1 MTDREW
7 PEYPNQSG
15 GETVTGPESAQ
26 EEAASERGWEA
37 DPPSPA
43 SEECQSE
50 EGSNW
55 ERTAQEAQEEVPGGQ
70 RGEDLGTLGQAQEL
84 QEAAPFFQEEGSE
97 PSQTT
102 ETSGWKPGMESS
114 EDSREEPDLPAES
127 PESSGQ
133 ELQEAAALSPEE
145 TQVPFQTE
153 NAWEPGAERPENP
166 DGGESQEPVA
176 ERPSAQP
183 YDQSPAFSR
192 PAPQTPPPVWNP
204 GWQAPY
210 HQAPQN
216 YPYGQ
221 GQYQGG
227 WHPQQRQVPPPYY
240 GGTPY
245 QAPNPYQNQAPY
257 GYPGQAA
264 RNQGQPGYQ
273 ESRWYPQQPA
283 QPARTGSVP
292 PPSQPPQ
299 KEAGELPDAKPPEK
313 KRMNKK
319 TKVFLWVIGAVLVLL
334 GAAMVLYSVGLTSG
348 WFGGETA
355 EPPQASSSTPAPEND
370 QKLLEIEEIPQD
382 GMMTPNQVY
391 EKVKHSVVAVV
402 TYGQGSDLT
411 DSPISSGSGIV
422 FSEDGYIVTNSH
434 VIGDSNQYPVKVV
447 FTGQDENEEDQEYP
461 AQIVGYD
468 KRTDIA
474 VLKIDAAGL
483 TPAEF
488 ADSDQLKVGDTVL
501 SLGNPGVAGENFTN
515 TLTKGMVSA
524 VNRTVTMSSIN
535 MQYIQTDAAINPG
548 SSGGALLNLYGQVV
562 GINAAKITTTEIE
575 GICFAIPTN
584 IAKDVINDIV
594 KNGYV
599 SDRVRLGVTIRGL
612 SSYEAEMYNVPQG
625 LVIVGFSSDSEIPS
639 KGAEIGDI
647 ITAING
653 VNTTSS
659 NTLYNEL
666 EKFKA
671 GEKVK
676 LTIYRQAS
684 GSQRARTFE
693 IEVTLLEDRGET
705 QSAVTPTPE
714 AP

>member
-55 ERTAQEAQEEVPGGQ
+55 ERTAQEAEEEVPGGQ
-70 RGEDLGTLGQAQEL
+70 CGEDLGTLGQAQEL

-192 PAPQTPPPVWNP
+192 PAPQAPPPVWNP
-204 GWQAPY
+204 GWQASY
-210 HQAPQN
+210 RQAPQN

-319 TKVFLWVIGAVLVLL
+319 TKAFLWVIGAVLVLL

-355 EPPQASSSTPAPEND
+355 EPPQASSSTPAPEDD

>member
-1 MTDREW
+1 
-7 PEYPNQSG
+7 
-15 GETVTGPESAQ
+15 
-26 EEAASERGWEA
+26 
-37 DPPSPA
+37 
-43 SEECQSE
+43 
-50 EGSNW
+50 
-55 ERTAQEAQEEVPGGQ
+55 
-70 RGEDLGTLGQAQEL
+70 
-84 QEAAPFFQEEGSE
+84 
-97 PSQTT
+97 
-102 ETSGWKPGMESS
+102 
-114 EDSREEPDLPAES
+114 
-127 PESSGQ
+127 
-133 ELQEAAALSPEE
+133 
-145 TQVPFQTE
+145 
-153 NAWEPGAERPENP
+153 
-166 DGGESQEPVA
+166 
-176 ERPSAQP
+176 
-183 YDQSPAFSR
+183 
-192 PAPQTPPPVWNP
+192 
-204 GWQAPY
+204 
-210 HQAPQN
+210 
-216 YPYGQ
+216 
-221 GQYQGG
+221 
-227 WHPQQRQVPPPYY
+227 
-240 GGTPY
+240 
-245 QAPNPYQNQAPY
+245 
-257 GYPGQAA
+257 
-264 RNQGQPGYQ
+264 
-273 ESRWYPQQPA
+273 
-283 QPARTGSVP
+283 
-292 PPSQPPQ
+292 
-299 KEAGELPDAKPPEK
+299 
-313 KRMNKK
+313 MNKK
-319 TKVFLWVIGAVLVLL
+319 TKAFLWVIGAVLVLL

-355 EPPQASSSTPAPEND
+355 EPPQASSSTPAPEDD

-422 FSEDGYIVTNSH
+422 FSEDGHIVTNSH

-474 VLKIDAAGL
+474 VLKIAAAGL

>member
-55 ERTAQEAQEEVPGGQ
+55 ERTAQEAEEEVPGGQ

-84 QEAAPFFQEEGSE
+84 QEAFFREEGSE

-192 PAPQTPPPVWNP
+192 PAPQAPPPVWNP

-210 HQAPQN
+210 RQAPQN

-227 WHPQQRQVPPPYY
+227 WH
-240 GGTPY
+240 
-245 QAPNPYQNQAPY
+245 
-257 GYPGQAA
+257 
-264 RNQGQPGYQ
+264 
-273 ESRWYPQQPA
+273 PQQPA

-355 EPPQASSSTPAPEND
+355 EPPQASSSTPAPEDD

>member
-55 ERTAQEAQEEVPGGQ
+55 ERTAQEAEEEVPGGQ

-192 PAPQTPPPVWNP
+192 PAPQAPPPVWNP
-204 GWQAPY
+204 GWQASY
-210 HQAPQN
+210 RQAPQN

-319 TKVFLWVIGAVLVLL
+319 TKAFLWVIGAVLVLL

-355 EPPQASSSTPAPEND
+355 EPPQASSSTPAPEDD

-659 NTLYNEL
+659 NPMYNEL
-666 EKFKA
+666 EKYKA

-676 LTIYRQAS
+676 LTISRQAS

>member
-7 PEYPNQSG
+7 PENSSG
-15 GETVTGPESAQ
+15 LGEETVTGPETAQ
-26 EEAASERGWEA
+26 EEAASVGEGDREISSSSGSPMAGEPEA
-37 DPPSPA
+37 PNPPSFAEEPA
-43 SEECQSE
+43 EPQEDPWEEPAISHSEPGDEPSPL
-50 EGSNW
+50 
-55 ERTAQEAQEEVPGGQ
+55 EAQGEEAPAGEPAKDAPLSGWQPSSQPSSPEPEFTRQGDQAPPPPAPDPGRQ
-70 RGEDLGTLGQAQEL
+70 
-84 QEAAPFFQEEGSE
+84 APF
-97 PSQTT
+97 
-102 ETSGWKPGMESS
+102 
-114 EDSREEPDLPAES
+114 
-127 PESSGQ
+127 
-133 ELQEAAALSPEE
+133 
-145 TQVPFQTE
+145 
-153 NAWEPGAERPENP
+153 
-166 DGGESQEPVA
+166 
-176 ERPSAQP
+176 
-183 YDQSPAFSR
+183 Y
-192 PAPQTPPPVWNP
+192 
-204 GWQAPY
+204 
-210 HQAPQN
+210 QAPQQPVYSQN
-216 YPYGQ
+216 
-221 GQYQGG
+221 QYSG
-227 WHPQQRQVPPPYY
+227 WYPQQRQTPPNYY
-240 GGTPY
+240 GRPPY
-245 QAPNPYQNQAPY
+245 QASSPYRSQAPY
-257 GYPGQAA
+257 GYPPQPGYY
-264 RNQGQPGYQ
+264 QGQPGYQ
-273 ESRWYPQQPA
+273 GYRPQPPVPA
-283 QPARTGSVP
+283 AEPVVP
-292 PPSQPPQ
+292 PQPPVTQ
-299 KEAGELPDAKPPEK
+299 PPEDQNPEPPEK
-313 KRMNKK
+313 KKMNKK
-319 TKVFLWVIGAVLVLL
+319 TKVFLWVIGVVLVLL
-334 GAAMVLYSVGLTSG
+334 GAAMVLYSVGLASG
-348 WFGGETA
+348 WFGQGA
-355 EPPQASSSTPAPEND
+355 GEPPQASSSTPAPQDD

-434 VIGDSNQYPVKVV
+434 VVGDSNQYPVKVV
-447 FTGQDENEEDQEYP
+447 FTGRDENEEDKEYP

-474 VLKIDAAGL
+474 VLKINATGL

-599 SDRVRLGVTIRGL
+599 SDRVRLGITIRSL
-612 SSYEAEMYNVPQG
+612 SSYEAQMYNVPQG
-625 LVIVGFSSDSEIPS
+625 LVIVGFSADSELPG

-653 VNTTSS
+653 VETTTSNS
-659 NTLYNEL
+659 LYSQL

-671 GEKVK
+671 GDKVK
-676 LTIYRQAS
+676 LSIYRQAS
-684 GSQRARTFE
+684 GDQKARTFE
-693 IEVTLLEDRGET
+693 IEVTLLEDKGET
-705 QSAVTPTPE
+705 QSAVSSE

>member
-55 ERTAQEAQEEVPGGQ
+55 ERTAQEAEEEVPGGQ

-84 QEAAPFFQEEGSE
+84 QEAFFREEGSE

-114 EDSREEPDLPAES
+114 GDSREEPDLPAES

-133 ELQEAAALSPEE
+133 ELQEAVALSPEE

-153 NAWEPGAERPENP
+153 NAWEPGAERPENA

-176 ERPSAQP
+176 ERSSAQP

-192 PAPQTPPPVWNP
+192 PAPQAPPPVWNP

-273 ESRWYPQQPA
+273 ESRWYPQQPT
-283 QPARTGSVP
+283 QPAPTGSVP

-319 TKVFLWVIGAVLVLL
+319 TKAFLWVIGAVLVLL

-355 EPPQASSSTPAPEND
+355 EPPQASSSTPAPEDD

-653 VNTTSS
+653 ANTTSS

>member
-1 MTDREW
+1 
-7 PEYPNQSG
+7 
-15 GETVTGPESAQ
+15 
-26 EEAASERGWEA
+26 
-37 DPPSPA
+37 
-43 SEECQSE
+43 
-50 EGSNW
+50 
-55 ERTAQEAQEEVPGGQ
+55 
-70 RGEDLGTLGQAQEL
+70 
-84 QEAAPFFQEEGSE
+84 
-97 PSQTT
+97 
-102 ETSGWKPGMESS
+102 MESS

-166 DGGESQEPVA
+166 DGGESQEPVQSGRLPNRMIRA
-176 ERPSAQP
+176 RRFPGRLPRRLRLCGIPAGRRLTIRRRRIIPMARPISG
-183 YDQSPAFSR
+183 S
-192 PAPQTPPPVWNP
+192 
-204 GWQAPY
+204 
-210 HQAPQN
+210 
-216 YPYGQ
+216 
-221 GQYQGG
+221 

-319 TKVFLWVIGAVLVLL
+319 TKAFLWVIGAVLVLL

-355 EPPQASSSTPAPEND
+355 EPPQASSSTPAPEDD

-575 GICFAIPTN
+575 AFALPFQPTLQ
-584 IAKDVINDIV
+584 K
-594 KNGYV
+594 
-599 SDRVRLGVTIRGL
+599 
-612 SSYEAEMYNVPQG
+612 M
-625 LVIVGFSSDSEIPS
+625 
-639 KGAEIGDI
+639 
-647 ITAING
+647 
-653 VNTTSS
+653 
-659 NTLYNEL
+659 
-666 EKFKA
+666 
-671 GEKVK
+671 
-676 LTIYRQAS
+676 
-684 GSQRARTFE
+684 
-693 IEVTLLEDRGET
+693 
-705 QSAVTPTPE
+705 
-714 AP
+714 

>member
-55 ERTAQEAQEEVPGGQ
+55 ERTAQEAEEEVPGGQ

-192 PAPQTPPPVWNP
+192 PAPQAPPPVWNP
-204 GWQAPY
+204 GWQASY
-210 HQAPQN
+210 RQAPQN

-319 TKVFLWVIGAVLVLL
+319 TKAFLWVIGAVLVLL

-355 EPPQASSSTPAPEND
+355 EPPQASSSTPAPEDD

-434 VIGDSNQYPVKVV
+434 VIGDSNQYPVKVI

>member
-55 ERTAQEAQEEVPGGQ
+55 ERTAQEAEEEVPGGQ
-70 RGEDLGTLGQAQEL
+70 RGEDLGTPGQAQEL

-192 PAPQTPPPVWNP
+192 PAPQAPPPVWNP
-204 GWQAPY
+204 GWQASY
-210 HQAPQN
+210 RQAPQN

-319 TKVFLWVIGAVLVLL
+319 TKAFLWVIGAVLVLL

>member
-55 ERTAQEAQEEVPGGQ
+55 ERTAQEAEEEVPGGQ

-84 QEAAPFFQEEGSE
+84 QEAEPFFQEEGSE

-192 PAPQTPPPVWNP
+192 PAPQAPPPVWNP
-204 GWQAPY
+204 GWQASY
-210 HQAPQN
+210 RQAPQN

-355 EPPQASSSTPAPEND
+355 EPPQASSSTPAPEDD

>member
-55 ERTAQEAQEEVPGGQ
+55 ERTAQEAEEEVPGGQ
-70 RGEDLGTLGQAQEL
+70 RGEDLGTPGQAQEL

-192 PAPQTPPPVWNP
+192 PAPQAPPPVWNP
-204 GWQAPY
+204 GWQASY
-210 HQAPQN
+210 RQAPQN

-319 TKVFLWVIGAVLVLL
+319 TKAFLWVIGAVLVLL

-355 EPPQASSSTPAPEND
+355 EPPQASSSTPAPEDD

>member
-55 ERTAQEAQEEVPGGQ
+55 ERTAQEAEEEVPGGQ

-192 PAPQTPPPVWNP
+192 PAPQAPPPVWNP
-204 GWQAPY
+204 GWQASY
-210 HQAPQN
+210 RQAPQN

>member
-70 RGEDLGTLGQAQEL
+70 RGEDLGTPGQAQEL

-192 PAPQTPPPVWNP
+192 PAPQAPPPVWNP
-204 GWQAPY
+204 GWQASY
-210 HQAPQN
+210 RQAPQN

-319 TKVFLWVIGAVLVLL
+319 TKAFLWVIGAVLVLL

-355 EPPQASSSTPAPEND
+355 EPPQASSSTPAPEDD

>member
-55 ERTAQEAQEEVPGGQ
+55 ERTAQEAEEEVPGGQ

-84 QEAAPFFQEEGSE
+84 QEAAPFFREEGSE

-192 PAPQTPPPVWNP
+192 PAPQAPPPVWNP
-204 GWQAPY
+204 GWQASY
-210 HQAPQN
+210 RQAPQN

>member
-55 ERTAQEAQEEVPGGQ
+55 ERTAQEAEEEVPGGQ

-192 PAPQTPPPVWNP
+192 PAPQAPPPVWNP
-204 GWQAPY
+204 GWQASY
-210 HQAPQN
+210 RQAPQN

-319 TKVFLWVIGAVLVLL
+319 TKAFLWVIGAVLVLL

-355 EPPQASSSTPAPEND
+355 EPPQASSSTPAPEDD

-548 SSGGALLNLYGQVV
+548 NSGGALLNLYGQVV

>member
-55 ERTAQEAQEEVPGGQ
+55 ERTAQEAEEEVPGGQ

-84 QEAAPFFQEEGSE
+84 QEAAPFFKEEGSE

-192 PAPQTPPPVWNP
+192 PAPQAPPPVWNP
-204 GWQAPY
+204 GWQASY
-210 HQAPQN
+210 RQAPQN

-319 TKVFLWVIGAVLVLL
+319 TKAFLWVIGAVLVLL

-355 EPPQASSSTPAPEND
+355 EPPQASSSTPAPEDD

>member
-55 ERTAQEAQEEVPGGQ
+55 ERTAQEAEEEVPGGQ

-84 QEAAPFFQEEGSE
+84 QEAAPFFREEGSE

-114 EDSREEPDLPAES
+114 GDSREEPDLPAES

-153 NAWEPGAERPENP
+153 NAWEPGAERPENA

-176 ERPSAQP
+176 ERSSAQP

-319 TKVFLWVIGAVLVLL
+319 TKAFLWVIGAVLVLL

-355 EPPQASSSTPAPEND
+355 EPPQASSSTPAPEDD